1 MERRD
6 VLENCANNP
15 DPPPLAAS
23 DMPDLEKLGADVI
36 NDITR
41 RMTKRELVTSTTT
54 PSLILGNIIE
64 LSAADLEQW
73 KALLND
79 PLTVSPAIVQHLLRL
94 RDSTSISPRKEQPRA
109 IFHIRTF
116 QLTVDQLRKL
126 IPVLDETRITFFG
139 RIFEWERRIA
149 TLPDHALVYLR
160 HTGVSKSDN
169 A

>member
-1 MERRD
+1 M
-6 VLENCANNP
+6 LENCANNP

-116 QLTVDQLRKL
+116 QLTVD
-126 IPVLDETRITFFG
+126 
-139 RIFEWERRIA
+139 
-149 TLPDHALVYLR
+149 
-160 HTGVSKSDN
+160 
-169 A
+169 